1 MERKWEKKCRR
12 ASVETQKKM
21 RYFHEG
27 AQRLPNTK
35 KARSKR
41 DPAREQHGK
50 ASLKKTLLLHHH
62 FWREEKDDND
72 ATTHAGELK

>member
-1 MERKWEKKCRR
+1 MSPRVSRDTKED
-12 ASVETQKKM
+12 A

-27 AQRLPNTK
+27 ALAVGTQHEK
-35 KARSKR
+35 SAIEKR

>member
-41 DPAREQHGK
+41 ETPRE
-50 ASLKKTLLLHHH
+50 SST
-62 FWREEKDDND
+62 EKR
-72 ATTHAGELK
+72 L

>member
-1 MERKWEKKCRR
+1 MERKWKKNVAARQSRHKRR
-12 ASVETQKKM
+12 CGISMRGHSGYPMKKSAI
-21 RYFHEG
+21 E
-27 AQRLPNTK
+27 
-35 KARSKR
+35 KR